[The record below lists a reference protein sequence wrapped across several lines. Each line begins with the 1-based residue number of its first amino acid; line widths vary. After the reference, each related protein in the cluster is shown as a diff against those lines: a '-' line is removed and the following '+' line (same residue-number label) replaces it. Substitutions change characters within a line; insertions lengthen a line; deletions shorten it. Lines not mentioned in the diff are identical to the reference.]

1 MKRKLLI
8 IIGILLITNLEIN
21 AQTEY
26 GIKAGPNISKYT
38 GDLLFNDEYNY
49 RFGFYVGGFIN
60 FNIDEKFKIQSE
72 LLFAQQ
78 GTDLIIK
85 DIEIREFP
93 DQPPIIGDSKT
104 EIVESTL
111 IIPVLAQ
118 FYVKE
123 NIYLEAGPQFG
134 YIINR
139 NEEITESPIDD
150 PGFNNVSDF
159 DYDKF
164 DLGISLGAGY
174 ELNDTVTINLRYY
187 FGLIGRDFADY
198 KSSVFNLGI
207 EYRL

>member
-8 IIGILLITNLEIN
+8 IIGILLVTNLEIN
-21 AQTEY
+21 AQNEY

-60 FNIDEKFKIQSE
+60 FNINEKFKIQSE

-104 EIVESTL
+104 KIVESTL
-111 IIPVLAQ
+111 LIPVLAQ
-118 FYVKE
+118 FYVNE
-123 NIYLEAGPQFG
+123 NIYIEAGPQFG

-139 NEEITESPIDD
+139 DEEITESPIDD
-150 PGFNNVSDF
+150 PSFNNVADF

-164 DLGISLGAGY
+164 DFGFSLGTGY